1 MRKLLFVMVLLV
13 VGVVALG
20 FYREWF
26 IVETTSDSQSGRQG
40 VQFEVDRKKM
50 DPDINKVKEK
60 ISGSTQAG
68 QKEDKQQ
75 Q

>member
-26 IVETTSDSQSGRQG
+26 IVEKTSDSQSGRQG
-40 VQFEVDRKKM
+40 VQFEVDRSKL

-60 ISGSTQAG
+60 ISGSSQPG
-68 QKEDKQQ
+68 QKGDKQQ
-75 Q
+75 